1 MCLSLTLFYLTLTF
15 LKIISQLFYSV
26 FLNLGFAD
34 FMFWICSW
42 AMISLLAIA
51 IGLPIGM
58 GAGLEDSGCSRPGGA
73 SVAHAEAAANEH
85 RWDCS
90 EGRSSCASAP
100 VVSPS
105 HRTSRDL
112 EDSPSPSA
120 WPSAETHFH
129 SLTHASLFL
138 KSSRESNSV
147 CASC

>member
-15 LKIISQLFYSV
+15 SKPV
-26 FLNLGFAD
+26 FDSMFFSLGFAD
-34 FMFWICSW
+34 FTFWICSW
-42 AMISLLAIA
+42 AMILLAIA
-51 IGLPIGM
+51 IRLPIWM
-58 GAGLEDSGCSRPGGA
+58 GTELKDSRCSGSGWA
-73 SVAHAEAAANEH
+73 SVAHAEATANEH

-90 EGRSSCASAP
+90 EGWSSCASAQ

-105 HRTSRDL
+105 HRTSRNL
-112 EDSPSPSA
+112 EESPSPSA

-129 SLTHASLFL
+129 SLRHASLFL